1 MDLDKFK
8 IINDEQGHAVGD
20 MVLQE
25 VAKRLRQCVR
35 EIDTAARMGG
45 DEFTVLITD
54 VHDAKAP
61 ALVAKKIIS
70 LLSTPIVIEGTECN
84 LGVSVGISLYPED
97 AHDTDELI
105 VMADAAMYQAK
116 GLGGN
121 VVVFHQLPRSAEA
134 KTQAE

>member
-1 MDLDKFK
+1 MA
-8 IINDEQGHAVGD
+8 AVRKCQDHTGRQ
-20 MVLQE
+20 LR
-25 VAKRLRQCVR
+25 RLAWEFLKDR
-35 EIDTAARMGG
+35 TAAAAARKNP
-45 DEFTVLITD
+45 D
-54 VHDAKAP
+54 DAKAP

-70 LLSTPIVIEGTECN
+70 LLSSPIVIEGTECN

-121 VVVFHQLPRSAEA
+121 VVVFHQLPRAVEA
-134 KTQAE
+134 KAQTE